1 MDRKI
6 IHLDMD
12 AFYASIEERDHPEL
26 RGNPVIVG
34 APPGSRG
41 VVSTCNYEARKYG
54 VHSAMSS
61 AEAYRRC
68 PQAIFVPCHFSRYK
82 EASEQVHTIMQRYTD
97 QIEFLS
103 LDEGYMDVTGSER
116 FFGPAQEIART
127 IQRQVYDT
135 VHTTCSVGVG
145 YNMLTAKLA
154 SEEKKPRG
162 FFVIHS
168 PEEFSML
175 MDSRPVSVLYGIG
188 KKTQERLF
196 RMGIHT
202 IGQLAHTPLSR
213 LQAFGHLGQA
223 LLDYAHGIDNREVTP
238 NAAPKSIG
246 KETTFPRDI
255 TEQSILSDTLLLLC
269 RQVSDRLKAKK
280 LMGRTVTL
288 KLKYADMHSITRS
301 SSADPVCQA
310 EDINRTAQHLLKEL
324 RLGHTPIRLIGV
336 TVSNFTDFSYEQ
348 LSFCDMDLSRKEKEE
363 KLDSAFMQL
372 RSTYGRDKLKTARE
386 MLAEQHLSAEQKK
399 AAENSK
405 TPPGQKDKE

>member
-1 MDRKI
+1 MSRRI

-26 RGNPVIVG
+26 RGKPVIVG

-68 PQAIFVPCHFSRYK
+68 PQAVFVPCHFARYK
-82 EASEQVHTIMQRYTD
+82 EASEQVHEIMQHYTD

-116 FFGPAQEIART
+116 FFGSAEDIAHN
-127 IQRQVYDT
+127 IQRQVYET
-135 VHTTCSVGVG
+135 VHTTCSVGIG

-168 PEEFSML
+168 PEEFSLL

-188 KKTQERLF
+188 KKTQERLY

-202 IGQLAHTPLSR
+202 IGQLAHTPVSR
-213 LQAFGHLGQA
+213 LQVFGHLGQE
-223 LLDYAHGIDNREVTP
+223 LLNYAHGIDERKVTP
-238 NAAPKSIG
+238 NAPPKSIG
-246 KETTFPRDI
+246 KETTFSRDI
-255 TEQSILSDTLLLLC
+255 TDQSILSDTLLLLC

-301 SSADPVCQA
+301 YSDKPISQA
-310 EDINRTAQHLLKEL
+310 NDINRTAQYLLNELHLN
-324 RLGHTPIRLIGV
+324 HTPVRLIGV
-336 TVSNFTDFSYEQ
+336 TVGNLTDTSYEQ
-348 LSFCDMDLSRKEKEE
+348 LSFQDMNISRKEREE
-363 KLDSAFMQL
+363 KLDSAFMEL
-372 RSTYGRDKLKTARE
+372 RNTYGLDKLKTARE
-386 MLAEQHLSAEQKK
+386 MLAEQHLSAEQQKMIGDKK
-399 AAENSK
+399 AKSSPK
-405 TPPGQKDKE
+405 